1 MTTYTYSQLQTL
13 WLDTAKGTQY
23 ATSGW
28 AHLMAAIAMA
38 ESSGEEGVI
47 NSIGACGLWQ
57 IHPYENGCTTAS
69 TNAKMA
75 LGKLQGQGLGAWEA
89 YTNGS
94 YKQFLSGVAA
104 SDLPA
109 SAGSPGQGS
118 TASAGIGIP
127 GLGGITSSITTISHA
142 FTDLDT
148 ILTDI
153 LNPAF
158 WLRIASF
165 FAGVFLVAAGVWCL
179 IHASDNTPL
188 VPKNLPIPVPI

>member
-1 MTTYTYSQLQTL
+1 
-13 WLDTAKGTQY
+13 
-23 ATSGW
+23 
-28 AHLMAAIAMA
+28 MAAIAMA

-57 IHPYENGCTTAS
+57 IHPYENGCTTAG

-75 LGKLQGQGLGAWEA
+75 LGKLQSQGLGAWEA
-89 YTNGS
+89 YTNGN
-94 YKQFLSGVAA
+94 YRQFLSGVAA
-104 SDLPA
+104 SDLPT
-109 SAGSPGQGS
+109 GSGQGS

-127 GLGGITSSITTISHA
+127 GLGGITSSISTIATA
-142 FTDLDT
+142 FKDVDT

-165 FAGVFLVAAGVWCL
+165 FAGIFFVAAGIWCL
-179 IHASDNTPL
+179 VHASDNSPIIPST
-188 VPKNLPIPVPI
+188 LPIPVPI

>member
-1 MTTYTYSQLQTL
+1 VTTYTYSQLQTL

-38 ESSGEEGVI
+38 ESSGEESVI

-57 IHPYENGCTTAS
+57 IHPYEAGCTTAA
-69 TNAKMA
+69 TNAHMA
-75 LGKLQGQGLGAWEA
+75 LGKLQSQGLGAWEA
-89 YTNGS
+89 YTNGN
-94 YKQFLSGVAA
+94 YRKFLSGVSP
-104 SDLPA
+104 SDLPT
-109 SAGSPGQGS
+109 GSGVSQAP
-118 TASAGIGIP
+118 AGIGIP
-127 GLGGITSSITTISHA
+127 GLGGITSSISTIATA
-142 FTDLDT
+142 FKDVDT

-153 LNPAF
+153 LNPSF
-158 WLRIASF
+158 WLRIVSF

-188 VPKNLPIPVPI
+188 IPQSLPIPVPI

>member
-1 MTTYTYSQLQTL
+1 VTTYTYSQLQTL

-38 ESSGEEGVI
+38 ESSGEESVI

-69 TNAKMA
+69 INAKMA
-75 LGKLQGQGLGAWEA
+75 LGKLQSQGLGAWES

-94 YKQFLSGVAA
+94 YKQFVSGVSP
-104 SDLPA
+104 SDLPT
-109 SAGSPGQGS
+109 S
-118 TASAGIGIP
+118 TTAQVSAGIGIP
-127 GLGGITSSITTISHA
+127 GLGGITSSISTIATA
-142 FTDLDT
+142 FKDIDT

-153 LNPAF
+153 LNPSF

-165 FAGVFLVAAGVWCL
+165 FAGIILVAAGIWCL
-179 IHASDNTPL
+179 VHASDNSPL
-188 VPKNLPIPVPI
+188 IPQNIPMVVPV

>member
-1 MTTYTYSQLQTL
+1 VTTYTYSQMQTL

-23 ATSGW
+23 ATTGW

-38 ESSGEEGVI
+38 ESSGEESVI

-69 TNAKMA
+69 TNATMA
-75 LGKLQGQGLGAWEA
+75 LGKLQSQGLDAWET

-94 YKQFLSGVAA
+94 YKQFLSGVSA
-104 SDLPA
+104 SDLPT
-109 SAGSPGQGS
+109 SPGQGS
-118 TASAGIGIP
+118 VSAAGIGIP
-127 GLGGITSSITTISHA
+127 GLGGITGSISTIATA
-142 FTDLDT
+142 FKDIDT

-165 FAGVFLVAAGVWCL
+165 FAGVFFIAAGLWCL
-179 IHASDNTPL
+179 VHASDNSPIL
-188 VPKNLPIPVPI
+188 PKNLPIPVPI

>member
-1 MTTYTYSQLQTL
+1 LTTTYTYSQLQTL

-75 LGKLQGQGLGAWEA
+75 LSKLQSQGLGAWET

-94 YKQFLSGVAA
+94 YKQFVSGVSP
-104 SDLPA
+104 SDLPTGA
-109 SAGSPGQGS
+109 STTQ
-118 TASAGIGIP
+118 TSADIGIP
-127 GLGGITSSITTISHA
+127 GLGAITSSISTIATA
-142 FTDLDT
+142 FKDVDT

-153 LNPAF
+153 LNPSF

-165 FAGVFLVAAGVWCL
+165 FAGIILIAAGIWCL
-179 IHASDNTPL
+179 VHASDNSPL
-188 VPKNLPIPVPI
+188 IPQNIPMVVPV

>member
-1 MTTYTYSQLQTL
+1 VTTYSYSQLQTL

-57 IHPYENGCTTAS
+57 IHPYQNGCTTAD

-75 LGKLQGQGLGAWEA
+75 LGKLQSQGLGAWET
-89 YTNGS
+89 YTNGD
-94 YKQFLSGVAA
+94 YKQYLSGVAA
-104 SDLPA
+104 SDLPT
-109 SAGSPGQGS
+109 GSGQGS

-127 GLGGITSSITTISHA
+127 GLGGITGSISTIATA
-142 FTDLDT
+142 FKDIDT

-153 LNPAF
+153 LSPAF
-158 WLRIASF
+158 WLRVASF
-165 FAGVFLVAAGVWCL
+165 LAGVLFVGAGIWCL
-179 IHASDNTPL
+179 VHASDNSSLT
-188 VPKNLPIPVPI
+188 PKNIPMVVPI